1 LAAPNILVRTTL
13 SLIRIRRVL
22 NLN

>member
-1 LAAPNILVRTTL
+1 LAAPNILVRTVL
-13 SLIRIRRVL
+13 SLIRICRVL